1 MGTRIGC
8 PSIRV
13 SWGWRQGLQLESQHR
28 QTVREAATGKAWE
41 MQELS
46 MNGIEQVNNGFVVVV
61 AQALF
66 DVGVVA
72 GDTFQLKKIND

>member
-1 MGTRIGC
+1 
-8 PSIRV
+8 
-13 SWGWRQGLQLESQHR
+13 
-28 QTVREAATGKAWE
+28 
-41 MQELS
+41 